1 MNEVIIIGLI
11 FVTMFVIVVGAG
23 FAFAGGDPAKDRA
36 VKRAQA
42 MTSAAQRD
50 ARRGARAAASNS
62 PEARRKQIMKSLQDQ
77 ERQQKKV
84 RLTLTNKLY
93 QAGLGI
99 TVTQF
104 WIAGGVFGFA
114 IAAFAFIAHV
124 NPLVAL
130 ALGASCAFGVPQWVL
145 GFLATRARTSSPR
158 SFQTPWTSS
167 SAASSPA
174 SRCTTA

>member
-1 MNEVIIIGLI
+1 MNEILIIGLI

-50 ARRGARAAASNS
+50 ARRAGRSAASNS

-93 QAGLGI
+93 QAGLSI
-99 TVTQF
+99 TVPSSG
-104 WIAGGVFGFA
+104 WRAG
-114 IAAFAFIAHV
+114 
-124 NPLVAL
+124 
-130 ALGASCAFGVPQWVL
+130 
-145 GFLATRARTSSPR
+145 R
-158 SFQTPWTSS
+158 
-167 SAASSPA
+167 
-174 SRCTTA
+174 